1 MTDDE
6 LRKIVAQTSRTVAQV
21 TKQIGEMNNKFGSF
35 TEGMAMPSMTKILQT
50 KFHAENVA
58 ERVKSRKGGRSMEI
72 DVLAWSNGNRN
83 EVYVVE
89 VKSRANDEAL
99 DQLKQILADF
109 PKFYPEH
116 RTKQLYGILAAVEI
130 PEDIAKKA
138 LKAGIYVARISDD
151 VFQLKVPA
159 GFRPH
164 SFQVKAAA

>member
-21 TKQIGEMNNKFGSF
+21 TKQIGELNNKFGSF
-35 TEGMAMPSMTKILQT
+35 TEGMAMPSMTKILQS

-58 ERVKSRKGGRSMEI
+58 ERVKSRKGGQSMEI

-83 EVYVVE
+83 GTYIVE
-89 VKSRANDEAL
+89 VKSRTSEESL

-109 PKFYPEH
+109 PKFFPEH
-116 RTKQLYGILAAVEI
+116 RNKHVFGILAAVEI
-130 PEDIAKKA
+130 PSDIEKKA
-138 LKAGIYVARISDD
+138 IKSGIYIARISDN